1 MYNHWGSTSIYRQL
15 SYPFRSLICY
25 PGKCVKVK
33 YYFRTLWQRY
43 LEICSANESLH
54 GYTWQELAS
63 NLAAI
68 ELKNIYGLNP
78 LAKEFIP
85 RGKIFFGAF

>member
-1 MYNHWGSTSIYRQL
+1 M
-15 SYPFRSLICY
+15 FM
-25 PGKCVKVK
+25 K
-33 YYFRTLWQRY
+33 FRTLWQRF
-43 LEICSANESLH
+43 LEICKDHSSLF
-54 GYTWQELAS
+54 GYTWAELNT

-85 RGKIFFGAF
+85 RG